1 MQETFLTEFQKRG
14 YFNQCTDESGLIELM
29 SKSKIKA
36 YIGFDCTAP
45 SLHVGSLMQ
54 IMCLR
59 LLQKYGHQP
68 IVLLGGGTTLIGDP
82 SGKEETRKILD
93 KKEIDKNIKSIENVF
108 KIFLKSKN
116 SKTKP
121 IFVNNYAW
129 LSKLNYINF
138 LREIG
143 KHFTINKM
151 LTFDSVKLRLEREQ
165 SLSYM
170 EFNYMMLQAYD
181 FYELN
186 RRYKC
191 ILQMGGSDQW
201 GNIINGIDLIKRK
214 DKKLVYGLTTPL
226 LTLSSGA
233 KMGKTEKGA
242 IWLNKKMLSPYDYW
256 QFWRNTDDN
265 DVFNFLKLFTDLD
278 LEQIDSLKNNGQDI
292 NKVKILL
299 ANEATTMLH
308 GVKAAKDSE
317 ITAQKTFV
325 DKSIGKDLPIIKVK
339 KNTIAKGINIFD
351 LVLQTKLA
359 NSKGEIRRMIKN
371 NGLKINN
378 EVLKDETKII
388 NQNNFDENNN
398 MKGFSR
404 KKTTRN
410 SKDYLAFSFFCFLI
424 FSTAL
429 TINLGV
435 KVLIGF
441 TVVLISFG
449 EPFILKLTP
458 TTPSPVF
465 FPTRISPTTGIEAI
479 IEFNLVAGTKVPRKL
494 TVFPLST

>member
-1 MQETFLTEFQKRG
+1 MQETFLTEFEKRG
-14 YFNQCTDESGLIELM
+14 YFSQCTDRSGLDELM
-29 SKSKIKA
+29 SKGKIKA

-59 LLQKYGHQP
+59 LLQKNGHQP

-82 SGKEETRKILD
+82 SGKEETRKILN
-93 KKEIDKNIKSIENVF
+93 KKEIDKNIKSIEDVF

-121 IFVNNYAW
+121 IFINNYSW

-151 LTFDSVKLRLEREQ
+151 LTFESIKLRLEREQ

-186 RRYKC
+186 KRQKC
-191 ILQMGGSDQW
+191 ILQIGGSDQW
-201 GNIINGIDLIKRK
+201 GNIVNGTDLIKRK
-214 DKKLVYGLTTPL
+214 EKKLAYGLTTPL
-226 LTLSSGA
+226 LTLASGA

-256 QFWRNTDDN
+256 QFWRNTDDK
-265 DVFNFLKLFTDLD
+265 DVINFLKLFTDID
-278 LEQIDSLKNNGQDI
+278 LEQIESLKNSNQDI
-292 NKVKILL
+292 NKLKVLL
-299 ANEATTMLH
+299 ANETTAMLH
-308 GVKAAKDSE
+308 GSKAAKDSE
-317 ITAQKTFV
+317 LTAQKTFG
-325 DKSIGKDLPIIKVK
+325 DKSIGKNLPVVKVK
-339 KNTIAKGINIFD
+339 KNSIANGMNVLD
-351 LVLQTKLA
+351 LVLMTTLA

-378 EVLKDETKII
+378 EVTTDETKII
-388 NQNNFDENNN
+388 DQSNFDENNN
-398 MKGFSR
+398 MKVSHG
-404 KKTTRN
+404 KKQHV
-410 SKDYLAFSFFCFLI
+410 I
-424 FSTAL
+424 
-429 TINLGV
+429 V
-435 KVLIGF
+435 K
-441 TVVLISFG
+441 
-449 EPFILKLTP
+449 
-458 TTPSPVF
+458 
-465 FPTRISPTTGIEAI
+465 I
-479 IEFNLVAGTKVPRKL
+479 I
-494 TVFPLST
+494 

>member
-1 MQETFLTEFQKRG
+1 MQETFLEEFKKRG
-14 YFNQCTDESGLIELM
+14 YFNQCTDESALCSLV
-29 SKSKIKA
+29 SNSKIKA

-93 KKEIDKNIKSIENVF
+93 KKKIDKNIKSIENIF

-116 SKTKP
+116 AKTKP
-121 IFVNNYAW
+121 IFVNNYSW
-129 LSKLNYINF
+129 LNKLHYINF

-143 KHFTINKM
+143 KHFTVNKM

-186 RRYKC
+186 KKYKC
-191 ILQMGGSDQW
+191 ILQIGGSDQW
-201 GNIINGIDLIKRK
+201 GNIVNGTDLIKRK
-214 DKKLVYGLTTPL
+214 NKTQTYGLTTPL
-226 LTLSSGA
+226 ITTSSGL

-256 QFWRNTDDN
+256 QFWRNTDDK
-265 DVFNFLKLFTDLD
+265 DVINFLKLFTDLD
-278 LEQIDSLKNNGQDI
+278 IAKINNLKNQNI
-292 NKVKILL
+292 NELKILL

-308 GVKAAKDSE
+308 GTKSAKDSE
-317 ITAQKTFV
+317 ITAKKTFM
-325 DKSIGKDLPIIKVK
+325 DKSIGKDLPTVKIKR
-339 KNTIAKGINIFD
+339 NEIANGINLLD
-351 LVLQTKLA
+351 LVLLTRLG

-378 EVLKDETKII
+378 ESVTDENKIFYRDNFDQSSSLKVSHGKKQHVIIKII
-388 NQNNFDENNN
+388 
-398 MKGFSR
+398 
-404 KKTTRN
+404 
-410 SKDYLAFSFFCFLI
+410 
-424 FSTAL
+424 
-429 TINLGV
+429 
-435 KVLIGF
+435 
-441 TVVLISFG
+441 
-449 EPFILKLTP
+449 
-458 TTPSPVF
+458 
-465 FPTRISPTTGIEAI
+465 
-479 IEFNLVAGTKVPRKL
+479 
-494 TVFPLST
+494 

>member
-1 MQETFLTEFQKRG
+1 MQETFLTEFKKRG
-14 YFNQCTDESGLIELM
+14 YFSQCTDETSLGELM
-29 SKSKIKA
+29 SKGKIIA

-82 SGKEETRKILD
+82 SGKEETRKILN
-93 KKEIDKNIKSIENVF
+93 KKGVDKNIKSIENVF

-116 SKTKP
+116 SKIKP

-186 RRYKC
+186 KRYKC
-191 ILQMGGSDQW
+191 ILQIGGSDQW
-201 GNIINGIDLIKRK
+201 GNIVNGTDLIKRK
-214 DKKLVYGLTTPL
+214 DKKLAYGLTTPL
-226 LTLSSGA
+226 LTLSSGV
-233 KMGKTEKGA
+233 KMGKTERGA
-242 IWLNKKMLSPYDYW
+242 VWLNKKMLSSYDYW
-256 QFWRNTDDN
+256 QFWRNTDDK
-265 DVFNFLKLFTDLD
+265 DVVNFLKLFTDLD
-278 LEQIDSLKNNGQDI
+278 LEQIDSSKNNNQDI
-292 NKVKILL
+292 NKLKILL

-308 GVKAAKDSE
+308 GAKAAKDSE
-317 ITAQKTFV
+317 LTAKKTFG
-325 DKSIGKDLPIIKVK
+325 DKSIGKNLPTIKIKRNII
-339 KNTIAKGINIFD
+339 TMGINILD

-378 EVLKDETKII
+378 EVVTDETKKID
-388 NQNNFDENNN
+388 QNNFDQNNN
-398 MKGFSR
+398 MKVSHG
-404 KKTTRN
+404 KKQHV
-410 SKDYLAFSFFCFLI
+410 I
-424 FSTAL
+424 
-429 TINLGV
+429 V
-435 KVLIGF
+435 KVI
-441 TVVLISFG
+441 
-449 EPFILKLTP
+449 
-458 TTPSPVF
+458 
-465 FPTRISPTTGIEAI
+465 
-479 IEFNLVAGTKVPRKL
+479 
-494 TVFPLST
+494 

>member
-1 MQETFLTEFQKRG
+1 MQETFLTEFEKRG
-14 YFNQCTDESGLIELM
+14 YFSQCTDRSGLDELM
-29 SKSKIKA
+29 SKGKIKA

-59 LLQKYGHQP
+59 LLQKNGHQP

-82 SGKEETRKILD
+82 SGKEETRKILS
-93 KKEIDKNIKSIENVF
+93 KKEIDKNIKSIEDVF

-121 IFVNNYAW
+121 IFVNNYSW

-186 RRYKC
+186 KRHKC
-191 ILQMGGSDQW
+191 ILQIGGSDQW
-201 GNIINGIDLIKRK
+201 GNIVNGTDLIKRK
-214 DKKLVYGLTTPL
+214 EKKLAYGLTTPL

-256 QFWRNTDDN
+256 QFWRNTDDK
-265 DVFNFLKLFTDLD
+265 DVINFLKLFTDID
-278 LEQIDSLKNNGQDI
+278 LEQIESLKNSNQDI
-292 NKVKILL
+292 NKLKILL
-299 ANEATTMLH
+299 ATETTAMLH
-308 GVKAAKDSE
+308 GFKAAKDSE
-317 ITAQKTFV
+317 LTAQKTFG
-325 DKSIGKDLPIIKVK
+325 DKSIGKNLPVVKVK
-339 KNTIAKGINIFD
+339 KNSITDGMNVLD
-351 LVLQTKLA
+351 LVLLTTLA

-378 EVLKDETKII
+378 EVVSDETKII
-388 NQNNFDENNN
+388 DQNNFDQDNN
-398 MKGFSR
+398 MKVSHG
-404 KKTTRN
+404 KKQHV
-410 SKDYLAFSFFCFLI
+410 I
-424 FSTAL
+424 
-429 TINLGV
+429 V
-435 KVLIGF
+435 K
-441 TVVLISFG
+441 
-449 EPFILKLTP
+449 
-458 TTPSPVF
+458 
-465 FPTRISPTTGIEAI
+465 I
-479 IEFNLVAGTKVPRKL
+479 I
-494 TVFPLST
+494 

>member
-1 MQETFLTEFQKRG
+1 MTETFLTEFRNRG
-14 YFNQCTDESGLIELM
+14 YFNQCTDQMGLDEIL

-82 SGKEETRKILD
+82 SGKEETRKILS

-116 SKTKP
+116 PKTKP
-121 IFVNNYAW
+121 IFVNNYSW

-143 KHFTINKM
+143 KHFTVNKM

-170 EFNYMMLQAYD
+170 EFNYMMLQAFD

-186 RRYKC
+186 KRYKC
-191 ILQMGGSDQW
+191 ILQIGGSDQW
-201 GNIINGIDLIKRK
+201 GNIVNGTDLIKRK
-214 DKKLVYGLTTPL
+214 DKKQTYGLTTPL
-226 LTLSSGA
+226 LTNSSGA

-256 QFWRNTDDN
+256 QFWRNTDDK
-265 DVFNFLKLFTDLD
+265 DVINFLKLFTDLNVN
-278 LEQIDSLKNNGQDI
+278 EIENLKNSKDI
-292 NKVKILL
+292 NELKILL
-299 ANEATTMLH
+299 ANKTTTMLH
-308 GVKAAKDSE
+308 GSKSAQDSE
-317 ITAQKTFV
+317 LTAKKTFT
-325 DKSIGKDLPIIKVK
+325 DKSIGKNLPTVKIK
-339 KNTIAKGINIFD
+339 KNELTNGINILD
-351 LVLQTKLA
+351 LVLLTKLG

-378 EVLKDETKII
+378 ETVTDESKIFYQDNFDQDNSLKVSHGKKQHVIVKII
-388 NQNNFDENNN
+388 
-398 MKGFSR
+398 
-404 KKTTRN
+404 
-410 SKDYLAFSFFCFLI
+410 
-424 FSTAL
+424 
-429 TINLGV
+429 
-435 KVLIGF
+435 
-441 TVVLISFG
+441 
-449 EPFILKLTP
+449 
-458 TTPSPVF
+458 
-465 FPTRISPTTGIEAI
+465 
-479 IEFNLVAGTKVPRKL
+479 
-494 TVFPLST
+494 

>member
-14 YFNQCTDESGLIELM
+14 YFSQCTDLQTLSDLM

-93 KKEIDKNIKSIENVF
+93 KKEIDKNINSIKNVF

-116 SKTKP
+116 PKTKP
-121 IFVNNYAW
+121 IFVNNFSW
-129 LSKLNYINF
+129 LSKLKYINF
-138 LREIG
+138 LREVG
-143 KHFTINKM
+143 KYFTVNKM

-186 RRYKC
+186 KRHKC
-191 ILQMGGSDQW
+191 VLQVGGSDQW
-201 GNIINGIDLIKRK
+201 GNIVNGTDLIKRK
-214 DKKLVYGLTTPL
+214 NKKQAYGLTTPL
-226 LTLSSGA
+226 ITLASGA

-242 IWLNKKMLSPYDYW
+242 IWLNKKMLTPYDYW
-256 QFWRNTDDN
+256 QFWRNTDDK
-265 DVFNFLKLFTDLD
+265 DVTNFLKLFTDLD
-278 LEQIDSLKNNGQDI
+278 LEKIESIKSNQNVNE
-292 NKVKILL
+292 VKILL

-317 ITAQKTFV
+317 ETAKKTFGE
-325 DKSIGKDLPIIKVK
+325 KSIGKDLPTIKIK
-339 KNTIAKGINIFD
+339 KNEILKGINIFD
-351 LVLQTKLA
+351 LILQTKLA
-359 NSKGEIRRMIKN
+359 NSKSEIRRMIKN
-371 NGLKINN
+371 YGLKINN
-378 EVLKDETKII
+378 EVIKDVTKKIDQKDFDQNNTMKVSHGKKQHVIVKII
-388 NQNNFDENNN
+388 
-398 MKGFSR
+398 
-404 KKTTRN
+404 
-410 SKDYLAFSFFCFLI
+410 
-424 FSTAL
+424 
-429 TINLGV
+429 
-435 KVLIGF
+435 
-441 TVVLISFG
+441 
-449 EPFILKLTP
+449 
-458 TTPSPVF
+458 
-465 FPTRISPTTGIEAI
+465 
-479 IEFNLVAGTKVPRKL
+479 
-494 TVFPLST
+494 